1 MRDVQGELDRAV
13 HELGA
18 LTANYHAAA
27 ARVHARIAQLTEELT
42 VMRLQVAEARLATKE
57 EAES

>member
-18 LTANYHAAA
+18 LTANYHAAS
-27 ARVHARIAQLTEELT
+27 ARVQARIAQLTEELT
-42 VMRLQVAEARLATKE
+42 VMRLQAAEARLAQTE
-57 EAES
+57 GES